1 MNVYLHPMPAPNAEL
16 LTSPE
21 QLAFEFADL
30 DRAAEHACV
39 ASALTECE
47 PRAPMQM
54 HRRQVLGVFGRPYR
68 LDVNCDQVTRL
79 VLSYRLTPL
88 PTA

>member
-1 MNVYLHPMPAPNAEL
+1 MNVYPQSMPAPNAEL

-30 DRAAEHACV
+30 DRAAESACV
-39 ASALTECE
+39 VSASTQCE
-47 PRAPMQM
+47 PLAPVQM
-54 HRRQVLGVFGRPYR
+54 HRRQVVGVFGRPYR
-68 LDVNCDQVTRL
+68 LDVNCDQITRQ